1 MDKIS
6 RAKMPGTSYESLWVA
21 RHTCKNSFFGFTRWI
36 WKMERKG
43 KKTIEDWLKR
53 MKKTFFKV
61 FKMLSYGKM
70 WKIED
75 TSFKF
80 EYSDS
85 Y

>member
-1 MDKIS
+1 
-6 RAKMPGTSYESLWVA
+6 
-21 RHTCKNSFFGFTRWI
+21 
-36 WKMERKG
+36 
-43 KKTIEDWLKR
+43 
-53 MKKTFFKV
+53 MKKTFFKI
-61 FKMLSYGKM
+61 FKMLSYGKI